1 MEDFRGGSG
10 NAGFGHPTPPL
21 FPDPVVSAGSIYKF
35 LSTKKKCAFST
46 CLWLNLKKTGIQRAP
61 VRHDLTCVTSE
72 ELVGGAK
79 KTKERP
85 SNRDFQIR

>member
-35 LSTKKKCAFST
+35 LSTKKNV
-46 CLWLNLKKTGIQRAP
+46 LL
-61 VRHDLTCVTSE
+61 VRVYGS
-72 ELVGGAK
+72 
-79 KTKERP
+79 
-85 SNRDFQIR
+85 I